1 MLNMSPT
8 MSSSTIILGINSSS
22 TDVISN
28 DYGDDVINGIIGEV
42 DDTSTGV
49 GLMTINGASLRTG
62 IYA

>member
-1 MLNMSPT
+1 MSPT

-42 DDTSTGV
+42 GDTSTAVIGV
-49 GLMTINGASLRTG
+49 TLC
-62 IYA
+62 